1 MKMKEKILTIVSTVI
16 LFIPWTILP
25 FRTFQWALASP
36 AAEIMITCYAVF
48 MILGGAFTAFA
59 YAGMRARSNLMKFSL
74 VGNGLYAA
82 FGLVAL
88 CMMWF
93 G

>member
-25 FRTFQWALASP
+25 FRTFQWALASL

-59 YAGMRARSNLMKFSL
+59 YAGMRARSNSAWLETASMPPSVL
-74 VGNGLYAA
+74 WRYA
-82 FGLVAL
+82 
-88 CMMWF
+88 
-93 G
+93 

>member
-1 MKMKEKILTIVSTVI
+1 M

-25 FRTFQWALASP
+25 LRTFQWALASP

-48 MILGGAFTAFA
+48 MILSGAFTAFA
-59 YAGMRARSNLMKFSL
+59 CGGMRVRSNLMKFCL

-82 FGLVAL
+82 FGIVAL
-88 CMMWF
+88 GMMWL